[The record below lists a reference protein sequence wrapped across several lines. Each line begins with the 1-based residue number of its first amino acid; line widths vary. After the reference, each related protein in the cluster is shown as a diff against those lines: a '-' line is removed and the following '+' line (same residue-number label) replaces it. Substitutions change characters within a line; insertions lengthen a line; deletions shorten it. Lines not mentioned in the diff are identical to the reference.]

1 MNSQEE
7 PKVIISKTKKKLL
20 VKRKKKHTTKETL
33 VSESVSVSISETDYI
48 NSMRDNEK
56 DVYRIAI
63 DHLESSFN
71 LEKSNGYQEYLKG
84 NLKRNM

>member
-1 MNSQEE
+1 MNGQEE

-20 VKRKKKHTTKETL
+20 VKRKKKHTNKETL
-33 VSESVSVSISETDYI
+33 VSETDYI
-48 NSMRDNEK
+48 DSMCDNEK
-56 DVYRIAI
+56 YVYRIAM

-71 LEKSNGYQEYLKG
+71 LEKSNGYQEYLKS